1 MGIAFWIPDM
11 ARYCND
17 LTAAA
22 AYPPAMLLK
31 VILFDYNQGLDSC
44 RVRKDVRRGI
54 LGKSV

>member
-1 MGIAFWIPDM
+1 M